1 MPVCFR
7 YEILPVPSMCTNV
20 FKPVRDDREDP
31 DWRHVTLG
39 AFFVGHMDKLIDNKR
54 AAVVWEAILRVEQ
67 LSRSKL
73 F

>member
-1 MPVCFR
+1 MIGR
-7 YEILPVPSMCTNV
+7 IQT
-20 FKPVRDDREDP
+20 
-31 DWRHVTLG
+31 G
-39 AFFVGHMDKLIDNKR
+39 AMSLWAHSFVGHMDKLIDNKR